1 MNAQQHRE
9 IEKLYFSLYE
19 QLLAYARCSLK
30 NEALAQEA
38 VQETFRIACT
48 KPNQLCESSN
58 PQGWLYNTLRFVIQN
73 AIHTQKRAKGLLA
86 EYLAKQ
92 LKLQLWS
99 EDVAAPEVLY
109 ENLADSKE
117 FQLLHRF
124 AIEKKSVLELAQEQ
138 NITVDAC
145 KKRLQRAKET
155 LQRKIKK

>member
-9 IEKLYFSLYE
+9 IEKLYFELYE

-30 NEALAQEA
+30 NEALAEEA
-38 VQETFRIACT
+38 VQETFRIACA

-73 AIHTQKRAKGLLA
+73 AIHTQERAKRLLN
-86 EYLAKQ
+86 EYLTKQ
-92 LKLQLWS
+92 LNLQPCC
-99 EDVAAPEVLY
+99 EDVTVPEVLY